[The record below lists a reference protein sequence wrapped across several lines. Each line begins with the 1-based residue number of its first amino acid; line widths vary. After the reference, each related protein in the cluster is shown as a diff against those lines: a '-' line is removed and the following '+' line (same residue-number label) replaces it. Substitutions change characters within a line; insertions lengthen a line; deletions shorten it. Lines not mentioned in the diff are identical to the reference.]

1 VTLCRALN
9 LDNVLRALA
18 VVGTLLLAYT
28 LATRP
33 GPRPCEPLPPNE
45 ELRNPLPEK

>member
-1 VTLCRALN
+1 MTLCRALT

-18 VVGTLLLAYT
+18 AVGALLLAYT

-33 GPRPCEPLPPNE
+33 GPRPCERVPAE
-45 ELRNPLPEK
+45 EVERNPVPVR